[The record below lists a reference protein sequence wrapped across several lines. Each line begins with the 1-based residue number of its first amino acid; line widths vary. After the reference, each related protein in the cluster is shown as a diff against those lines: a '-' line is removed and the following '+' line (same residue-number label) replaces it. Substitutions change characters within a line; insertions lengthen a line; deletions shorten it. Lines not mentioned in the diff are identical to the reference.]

1 MRPLHRD
8 RWSFGILTVQVSS
21 TVVVS
26 AVWVMLDSSDV
37 LDELLFSW
45 HV

>member
-1 MRPLHRD
+1 M
-8 RWSFGILTVQVSS
+8 VVSS

-37 LDELLFSW
+37 LDKLLVSW
-45 HV
+45 LA